1 MLSLPVVDDGAFVQ
15 RGAERFF
22 SPDHGDKLGHFF
34 VVDIREGKYGPVFE
48 FLSVDFNGFVFETE
62 DFLVTDE
69 SRAGGNFAKQA
80 DVPVRRIAF
89 FVIKSRNGNYAKGS
103 GIADPLNDAQ
113 LFGRFGANE
122 QFGQR
127 FGTSQQG

>member
-1 MLSLPVVDDGAFVQ
+1 
-15 RGAERFF
+15 
-22 SPDHGDKLGHFF
+22 
-34 VVDIREGKYGPVFE
+34 
-48 FLSVDFNGFVFETE
+48 VFETE
-62 DFLVTDE
+62 DFLVVNE

-80 DVPVRRIAF
+80 DVTVRRIAF
-89 FVIKSRNGNYAKGS
+89 FVIKGRNGNFAKGA

-113 LFGRFGANE
+113 LFGRFGTDE